1 MMGLARRFL
10 CLVFCLL
17 PAVAI
22 SQHSI
27 PLGVKNVLNHRQL
40 PDDSLSLYVE
50 NLNTG
55 KVVIAW
61 NEDVARNP
69 ASVMKLLTT
78 LIALENLGPTY
89 TWKTEMYLQGDIE
102 GDTLNG
108 DLLLKGYGD
117 PFLVTERLW
126 SLLRSLRRAGIREID
141 GDLLLDDSHFNV
153 ENYDP
158 GAFDNQ
164 PLRAYNVAPNALL
177 MNFQVVRFQFEPD
190 VSNAMIKMRLD
201 PELDNLQ
208 VVNRLSLRNG
218 QCGGFQRGI
227 TITPNESVDRM
238 IFSGAFPSGC
248 RGYAM
253 DRAVLDHNAFA
264 FGLIKSLWRDMG
276 GEITGDWRNV
286 IVPENA
292 KPLVTFESPPLTEI
306 ISRVNKHS
314 NNVMARQLVYTLAA
328 EELGP
333 PGTSDKGKEV
343 VSRWLAKRQLDFPEL
358 NFDNGAGLSRISRLT
373 ARHMG
378 ELLRYAW
385 HSPLMPEFV
394 ASMSLSGVDGTLA
407 RRFRDD
413 SLTGVAHM
421 KTGSLDH
428 VSAIAGYVQAQSGDR
443 FIVVAMQNY
452 HNVHRGTGD
461 EVHKALLRWVH
472 AL

>member
-1 MMGLARRFL
+1 MKIFVFLFL
-10 CLVFCLL
+10 CLIVAVL
-17 PAVAI
+17 PVPADA
-22 SQHSI
+22 QNSI

-50 NLNTG
+50 NLRTG
-55 KVVIAW
+55 KVVIGW
-61 NEDVARNP
+61 HEDEPRNP

-89 TWKTEMYLQGDIE
+89 TWKTEVYLLGEVE
-102 GDTLNG
+102 GGTLNG

-126 SLLRSLRRAGIREID
+126 SLLRALRRAGITTID
-141 GDLLLDDSHFNV
+141 GDLLLDDSYFDTG
-153 ENYDP
+153 NYDP

-190 VSNAMIKMRLD
+190 VAGAMINLHLD
-201 PELDNLQ
+201 PELENLQ
-208 VVNRLSLRNG
+208 VVNQLSLKNG
-218 QCGGFQRGI
+218 RCGGYQRGI

-238 IFSGAFPSGC
+238 IFSGAFPTGC
-248 RGYAM
+248 RTYAM

-264 FGLIKSLWRDMG
+264 FGLVKALWREMG
-276 GEITGDWRNV
+276 GEITGGWRNV
-286 IVPENA
+286 ITPEDA
-292 KPLVTFESPPLTEI
+292 EPLVSYESPPLTEI

-328 EELGP
+328 EQLGA
-333 PGTSDKGKEV
+333 PGTSGKGKQV
-343 VSRWLAKRQLDFPEL
+343 VSAWLAERQFDFAEL
-358 NFDNGAGLSRISRLT
+358 NFENGAGLSRNSRLT

-407 RRFRDD
+407 RRFRED
-413 SLTGVAHM
+413 SLTGIAHM

-428 VSAIAGYVQAQSGDR
+428 VSSIAGYVQARSGDR
-443 FIVVAMQNY
+443 FIVVALQNY
-452 HNVHRGTGD
+452 QNVHRGTGD
-461 EVHKALLRWVH
+461 EVHTALLRWVQ

>member
-1 MMGLARRFL
+1 MKSWAGLFL
-10 CLVFCLL
+10 CLIGCLL
-17 PAVAI
+17 PAAAM
-22 SQHSI
+22 SQHSV

-40 PDDSLSLYVE
+40 PDESLSLYVE
-50 NLNTG
+50 NLSTG
-55 KVVIAW
+55 KVIIAW

-69 ASVMKLLTT
+69 ASVLKLLTT

-89 TWKTEMYLQGDIE
+89 TWKTEMYLQGEIE
-102 GDTLNG
+102 DDTLKG

-126 SLLRSLRRAGIREID
+126 SLLRSLRLAGIRKID
-141 GDLLLDDSHFNV
+141 GDLLLDDSFFDV

-190 VSNAMIKMRLD
+190 VSNAMIKLRLD

-218 QCGGFQRGI
+218 RCGGFQRGI
-227 TITPNESVDRM
+227 TITPNDSVDRM

-248 RGYAM
+248 RSYAM
-253 DRAVLDHNAFA
+253 DRAVLGHNAFA

-276 GEITGDWRNV
+276 GEITGNWRNV
-286 IVPENA
+286 TVAEDAEPF
-292 KPLVTFESPPLTEI
+292 VTFESPPLTEI

-328 EELGP
+328 EQLGP

-343 VSRWLAKRQLDFPEL
+343 VNNWLAERKMDFQEL

-373 ARHMG
+373 AKHMG
-378 ELLRYAW
+378 DLLRYAW

-413 SLTGVAHM
+413 SLTGIAHM
-421 KTGSLDH
+421 KTGSMDH
-428 VSAIAGYVQAQSGDR
+428 VAGIAGYVQAQSGDR
-443 FIVVAMQNY
+443 FIVVALQNY
-452 HNVHRGTGD
+452 HNVHRGPGD
-461 EVHKALLRWVH
+461 EVHTALLRWVH